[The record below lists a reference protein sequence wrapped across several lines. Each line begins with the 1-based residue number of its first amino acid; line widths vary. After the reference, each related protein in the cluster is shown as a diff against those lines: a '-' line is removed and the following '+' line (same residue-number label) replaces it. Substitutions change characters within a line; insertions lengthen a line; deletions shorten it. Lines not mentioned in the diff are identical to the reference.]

1 VHGPT
6 GPVQIVLQGFIAS
19 TRQSARSENSV
30 GSLLGLHG
38 RPPLVV
44 QVHKNNILIPS
55 PSRSNA
61 PYLSLALWFSRT
73 VALSPARSLSHGGA
87 NEAEQATDYNRRNM
101 PGSPDTTQTVRPDTP
116 RDTPLDTPRP
126 TPLVLVPP
134 QPCARPPSPPPFLRC
149 VQADHSAVL
158 SPRFPHHVHS
168 HVIFF

>member
-1 VHGPT
+1 M
-6 GPVQIVLQGFIAS
+6 
-19 TRQSARSENSV
+19 

-101 PGSPDTTQTVRPDTP
+101 PGRPDTTQTVRPDTP

-126 TPLVLVPP
+126 TPWSLYRRSLAPAP
-134 QPCARPPSPPPFLRC
+134 LPRLLSSAACKPITPLCSHPASRTMYTHMLYFFNRPPMTECPPRL
-149 VQADHSAVL
+149 
-158 SPRFPHHVHS
+158 
-168 HVIFF
+168 

>member
-1 VHGPT
+1 MHGPT

-101 PGSPDTTQTVRPDTP
+101 PGRPDG
-116 RDTPLDTPRP
+116 
-126 TPLVLVPP
+126 
-134 QPCARPPSPPPFLRC
+134 PCTAAALRPPPFPASFPPLRASRSLRC
-149 VQADHSAVL
+149 ALTPLPAPCTL
-158 SPRFPHHVHS
+158 TCY
-168 HVIFF
+168 IFLIAHP

>member
-1 VHGPT
+1 MHGPT

-73 VALSPARSLSHGGA
+73 VALSPSRCLSHGGA

-101 PGSPDTTQTVRPDTP
+101 PGRPDTT
-116 RDTPLDTPRP
+116 
-126 TPLVLVPP
+126 
-134 QPCARPPSPPPFLRC
+134 PCARPPPPPPFLRC